1 MSWPPPDDAV
11 RRQPGT
17 LCRWR

>member
-17 LCRWR
+17 LCRRR